1 MVGDVGLGEGAGQ
14 GVRVD
19 AAGGAGQGNQAHAGA
34 EEARRA
40 GLVGGDVACSW
51 QITASCGW
59 ARAASV
65 IALAAVPEATNRTS
79 ASASTRA
86 RIRSA
91 ARALTV
97 SAP

>member
-1 MVGDVGLGEGAGQ
+1 MPAPKKPGAP
-14 GVRVD
+14 VSS
-19 AAGGAGQGNQAHAGA
+19 
-34 EEARRA
+34 
-40 GLVGGDVACSW
+40 VATWLCSW

-91 ARALTV
+91 ARALIASV
-97 SAP
+97 P